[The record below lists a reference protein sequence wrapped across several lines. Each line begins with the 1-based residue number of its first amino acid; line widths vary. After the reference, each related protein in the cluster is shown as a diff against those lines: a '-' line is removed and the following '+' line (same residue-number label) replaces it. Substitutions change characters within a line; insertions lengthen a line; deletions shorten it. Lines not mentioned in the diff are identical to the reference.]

1 MSGQRF
7 HALFQKDIVIPN
19 GAVIKFLEIIFW
31 QKWKPVI
38 LLWFLALSCVVLK
51 ARKEWN
57 ENDQIL
63 KLNWTWLIKFNK

>member
-51 ARKEWN
+51 ERKEWN